1 MITIGSNYLDAE
13 PSKNSGSKT
22 TWPPSPKTTKVLGT
36 KREAKDSKT
45 AKTVHLVPND
55 PRIAVVTAVVTVVGT
70 VAEEIAVEIA
80 VAVMGSDAEAAAA
93 VVVAAEVAAVA
104 EEVAVAAEVA
114 VAVDA
119 VQTAATVDKTSL
131 ERRNSSKLRAIR
143 DPFLNG
149 LFCPL
154 KLRL

>member
-1 MITIGSNYLDAE
+1 MITIGSNYRDAE

-22 TWPPSPKTTKVLGT
+22 TWPPSPKTTKVLGM

-45 AKTVHLVPND
+45 ARTVHLVLND
-55 PRIAVVTAVVTVVGT
+55 PRIAVGIVVGT

-80 VAVMGSDAEAAAA
+80 VAVMGSDAE
-93 VVVAAEVAAVA
+93 VVVAAAVAVAAVA
-104 EEVAVAAEVA
+104 EEVAVAAEEAVA

>member
-22 TWPPSPKTTKVLGT
+22 TWPPSPKTTKVLGM

-45 AKTVHLVPND
+45 ARTVHLVLND
-55 PRIAVVTAVVTVVGT
+55 PRIAVGIVVGT

-80 VAVMGSDAEAAAA
+80 VAVMGSDAEV
-93 VVVAAEVAAVA
+93 VVVAAAVAVAAVA
-104 EEVAVAAEVA
+104 EEVAVAAEEAVA